1 MKRESAKDIGQRV
14 KAVRRALRYQQ
25 KEVAAALNIAAGYL
39 SDIESGKA
47 NPGPEFFV
55 KFARE
60 YNVNLNYIFLGIG
73 DMLLDADRKMT
84 VREFS
89 FDEEV
94 DSIEKLNWLME
105 HSSFFK
111 NAILSLASKT
121 LLENEPLVRK
131 SLQKNLPAKEEDQD

>member
-1 MKRESAKDIGQRV
+1 MKRESTKDIGQRV

-25 KEVAAALNIAAGYL
+25 KDVAAALDMAAGYL
-39 SDIESGKA
+39 SEIEAGKA

-73 DMLLDADRKMT
+73 DMLLGADRKMT
-84 VREFS
+84 IREFN

-121 LLENEPLVRK
+121 LLENEALINR
-131 SLQKNLPAKEEDQD
+131 SIQKKTSAKEEEKE

>member
-1 MKRESAKDIGQRV
+1 MKRESTKDIGQRV

-25 KEVAAALNIAAGYL
+25 KDVAAALDMAAGYL
-39 SDIESGKA
+39 SEIEAGKA

-55 KFARE
+55 KFALE

-73 DMLLDADRKMT
+73 DMLLGADRKMT
-84 VREFS
+84 IREFN

-94 DSIEKLNWLME
+94 DSVEKLNWLME

-121 LLENEPLVRK
+121 LLENEALINR
-131 SLQKNLPAKEEDQD
+131 SIQKKTSAKEEKKE

>member
-1 MKRESAKDIGQRV
+1 MKRESTKDIGQRV

-25 KEVAAALNIAAGYL
+25 KDVAAALNMAAGYL
-39 SDIESGKA
+39 SDIEAGKA

-73 DMLLDADRKMT
+73 DMLLDADREMI
-84 VREFS
+84 VREFN

-94 DSIEKLNWLME
+94 DSVEKLNWLME

-111 NAILSLASKT
+111 NTMLSLATKT
-121 LLENEPLVRK
+121 ILENEPLVRK
-131 SLQKNLPAKEEDQD
+131 SLQKNLPAKEEENE